1 MKKLFLIVAVTK
13 PGTSG
18 EFQYV
23 IILNPFPVIK
33 NIYENKEKDE
43 RYNALVGRMQEVGAK
58 WE

>member
-1 MKKLFLIVAVTK
+1 MKKLKELGFILTK

-33 NIYENKEKDE
+33 NIYENKRKM
-43 RYNALVGRMQEVGAK
+43 NVITH
-58 WE
+58 